1 MDQNRSCLEA
11 ALVKELLSVEKQE
24 KKLEQSALKAKPP
37 VWKAEL
43 ESHIPEKVY
52 NGLESAFCKGLSL
65 VFNQGRAII
74 EKGYNKKNIQAD
86 HAEPIYDRGCP
97 STVQSRNQ
105 WDNHAHFDSTFTVL
119 FCCPLHFVR

>member
-1 MDQNRSCLEA
+1 M
-11 ALVKELLSVEKQE
+11 
-24 KKLEQSALKAKPP
+24 KAKPP

-52 NGLESAFCKGLSL
+52 NGLERAFCKGLSL

-86 HAEPIYDRGCP
+86 HAIQDFAVQLKGGRKGLKLMRK
-97 STVQSRNQ
+97 SAKQSNLVNLAVTTVEGVGT
-105 WDNHAHFDSTFTVL
+105 W
-119 FCCPLHFVR
+119 CVRR